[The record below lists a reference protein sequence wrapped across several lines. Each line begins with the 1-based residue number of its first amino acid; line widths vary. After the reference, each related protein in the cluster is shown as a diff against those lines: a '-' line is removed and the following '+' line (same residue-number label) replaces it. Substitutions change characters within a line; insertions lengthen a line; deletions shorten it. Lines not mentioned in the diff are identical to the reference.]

1 MFKKLFSLV
10 FLTIPIVLC
19 SSNNLTFASEASIS
33 EEVGADNEYGSYVK
47 DGIVYSPNGV
57 PISQYD
63 KNFNWIS
70 AKVESY
76 KVDYSST
83 SSTWWRD
90 TTTSYGAQINGFT
103 GMEFNYDVAAM
114 QDFFI
119 RITDSNEKMIDNVF
133 AIETCFIISEDEY
146 KQYWNWVKLENGKN
160 LIDNDGKPNEGV
172 TSYFDR
178 FDAIENPNGVNKNVI
193 EFPVYMEFDAKNGM
207 ITALNSKYTVT
218 KRDEN
223 GIYSLLLGNVGSY
236 LNSLNEEMSPSIFFG
251 HLMTLDE
258 YQENYVGKW
267 AWLSN
272 KVTLGIP
279 INFEY
284 NYTSLDYLKNQ
295 NGYKDCNYVWR
306 IPYPKVS
313 RIKYINCW
321 FKEKKEIVNDEG
333 KLEEIEVIGGGA
345 FNENGYHQVWENGKY
360 IGIYDST
367 GNCIENVSFDT
378 NTGLILDADDK
389 ELNDYNK
396 QVTHI
401 VKSEK
406 EENSYSNDNDILKKI
421 ISIIFIIIDALI
433 VLIGLR
439 YLIIPLFRLLFR
451 KK

>member
-1 MFKKLFSLV
+1 MFKKLLSIAFFSV
-10 FLTIPIVLC
+10 PIILC
-19 SSNNLTFASEASIS
+19 SSNNITLASEVPIS
-33 EEVGADNEYGSYVK
+33 EEVETNDEYGSYVK

-83 SSTWWRD
+83 SSTWWR
-90 TTTSYGAQINGFT
+90 TATTSYGAEVNGFT

-114 QDFFI
+114 QDFFV

-146 KQYWNWVKLENGKN
+146 RQYWNWVKLDDGKS
-160 LIDNDGKPNEGV
+160 LIDYDGKPHEGV
-172 TSYFDR
+172 IGYFDR
-178 FDAIENPNGVNKNVI
+178 YDAIENPNGINKNVI
-193 EFPVYMEFDAKNGM
+193 EFPVYMEFDAKSGM

-218 KRDEN
+218 KKDEN

-236 LNSLNEEMSPSIFFG
+236 MNSLNEEMSPSIFFG

-321 FKEKKEIVNDEG
+321 FKEKNEIVNDEG

-378 NTGLILDADDK
+378 NTGLILDSNDE
-389 ELNDYNK
+389 ELSDYNK
-396 QVTHI
+396 QVTHSI
-401 VKSEK
+401 SAEK
-406 EENSYSNDNDILKKI
+406 EDNAYSKDNDILKKI
-421 ISIIFIIIDALI
+421 ISIIFIIIDVLI

-439 YLIIPLFRLLFR
+439 YLIIPLFKLLI
-451 KK
+451 KKK